1 MSNNGE
7 LERLNFFPGFF
18 TTADDWTAEQ
28 KYHLRK
34 WKLHN
39 RSFHTPGIADGL
51 EVTPHPDGGL
61 NVLVTTGVAL
71 DKEGNLI
78 YLPKDTK
85 VSLEPPSNVKRV
97 AYVLIEFDEILDDY
111 VANIQDPDYSGH
123 TRIAER
129 STLQATEAGPT
140 GKKLELAR
148 ITLEANALT
157 INPQDIDRNHVDYAG
172 SIGVA
177 PPRLPAD
184 LQTRISSLMRA
195 TRENFAKVAIRF
207 PSPSVGDVRTA
218 ALQLQL
224 AVAILQP
231 AQLRGLLQAIANVQ
245 LDVQHELAQAY
256 PPLVCQPEFR
266 AYQDAVAGLL
276 EALRAGREPEVLLNH
291 VEQVSLAAL
300 QLAEVTL
307 QPPVADA
314 GPDQTVLTLEPEIEV
329 TLDASGS
336 RAADGHQ
343 IVRYIW
349 ENVSAHRPLVESAD
363 PVVKVTLPLGVHLL
377 RLVVEDNTK
386 LRSEPDTVVITV
398 APSQIAGHSINP
410 NEGRRGATFE
420 AVIFGVNLHYVTA
433 VNVYAGPDE
442 DTRVKVTIQSGA
454 TSEQLPVLVEIGAH
468 AALGPRTFELVTPY
482 SRPVV
487 AFTVVPHEAPV
498 ILGIAPAAVAPSPIH
513 PIPVRIEG
521 EALEQARKVTFLL
534 DDVEDAGIHAIIR
547 RANAE
552 YMDVDLTISANAPFG
567 RRRFSVTTPA
577 GTTESPPNVTLTVLP
592 GYLSGAIVALTVLTA
607 LIHLF
612 LDFPNPLF
620 ILNGLGYLALLAGL
634 YAPSRWLF
642 TGLRPML
649 RWVLVFY
656 ALVTIVAWL
665 AMGDRSGLAYVTK
678 AVEAL
683 LVLLLVVESRRR

>member
-7 LERLNFFPGFF
+7 LKRLNFFPGFF
-18 TTADDWTAEQ
+18 TMADDWTEGQA
-28 KYHLRK
+28 YHLRK

-39 RSFHTPGIADGL
+39 WSFHTPGIAKGL

-61 NVLVTTGVAL
+61 TVLVTTGVAL
-71 DKEGNLI
+71 DRDGNLV
-78 YLPKDTK
+78 YLAKDTPVSLGPKDPAERTFH
-85 VSLEPPSNVKRV
+85 L
-97 AYVLIEFDEILDDY
+97 AIEFDEVNDTY
-111 VANIQDPDYSGH
+111 VANIQDPDYSGY
-123 TRIAER
+123 TRVAER
-129 STLQATEAGPT
+129 PKLQPLETEPT
-140 GKKLELAR
+140 GRQLELAR
-148 ITLEANALT
+148 VTVPAGAEEIDA
-157 INPQDIDRNHVDYAG
+157 DKIDRSHVQYAG
-172 SIGVA
+172 SIGIA
-177 PPRLPAD
+177 PPRLHPA
-184 LQTRISSLMRA
+184 LQTRITSLMRA
-195 TRENFAKVAIRF
+195 TRENFAKVAIPF

-231 AQLRGLLQAIANVQ
+231 DQLRGLLQAIANVQ

-256 PPLVCQPEFR
+256 PPLVFQPEFK
-266 AYQDAVAGLL
+266 AYQDAVAELL
-276 EALRAGREPEVLLNH
+276 EALRAGHEPEVLLNH
-291 VEQVSLAAL
+291 VEQVSIAAL
-300 QLAEVTL
+300 QLAEVVL

-314 GPDQTVLTLEPEIEV
+314 GPDQTVKTLDPEIEV

-343 IVRYIW
+343 IIRYKW
-349 ENVSAHRPLVESAD
+349 ENVSAHRPLVESGE
-363 PVVKVTLPLGVHLL
+363 PVVTVTLPLGVHLL
-377 RLVVEDNTK
+377 RLVVEDNTN
-386 LRSEPDTVVITV
+386 LRSEPDMVVITV
-398 APSQIAGHSINP
+398 APSQIIGHSINP

-420 AVIFGVNLHYVTA
+420 AVILGVNLHYVTA
-433 VNVYAGPDE
+433 VKVYAGPEE
-442 DTRVKVTIQSGA
+442 DSRVKVTIQSGA
-454 TSEQLPVLVEIGAH
+454 TSEQLPVLVAIGAH

-487 AFTVVPHEAPV
+487 AFTVVPHEAPI
-498 ILGIAPAAVAPSPIH
+498 ILGIEPAAVAPNPIH
-513 PIPVRIEG
+513 PIPVRIAG
-521 EALEQARKVTFLL
+521 EAFEQARKVTFLL
-534 DDVEDAGIHAIIR
+534 NDVEDASIHSIIR

-552 YMDVDLTISANAPFG
+552 YLDVDLTISANAPFG

-577 GTTESPPNVTLTVLP
+577 GTTESPPNVALTVLP
-592 GYLSGAIVALTVLTA
+592 GYLSGAIIALTVLTA

-634 YAPSRWLF
+634 YAPSQWLF
-642 TGLRPML
+642 TGLRPIL
-649 RWVLVFY
+649 RWVLVAY
-656 ALVTIVAWL
+656 ALMTIVAWL